1 MNKRIMIVD
10 DSRIAC
16 AQLKKILK
24 DTEYEVIKYCRNGES
39 AINSYETSK
48 PDLVTM
54 DIIMPDMDGFE
65 AARAIL
71 NKWPD
76 AKIVMASSL
85 AYDETLDQ
93 AKVLGTKGFIYKPFE
108 KDAVLNA
115 FHKALEE

>member
-1 MNKRIMIVD
+1 MIVD

-24 DTEYEVIKYCRNGES
+24 DTEFEVIEYCRNGES
-39 AINSYETSK
+39 AVRSYETSM

-65 AARAIL
+65 AAQAIL
-71 NKWPD
+71 DKWPD

-85 AYDETLDQ
+85 AYDETLQQ

-108 KDAVLNA
+108 KNAVLSV